1 MGGAAGGLSVG
12 GGCGLSGGG
21 SAAGGVPL
29 LTGMTG
35 VTTSVSGQNMSD
47 GDIQVILAIV
57 LFLKGKRQPGSN
69 FAIPPLCFPFL
80 PPPPRFLSVLFFQG
94 WQWKEKRGPDL

>member
-47 GDIQVILAIV
+47 GDIQVIFAIV
-57 LFLKGKRQPGSN
+57 FV
-69 FAIPPLCFPFL
+69 F
-80 PPPPRFLSVLFFQG
+80 
-94 WQWKEKRGPDL
+94 